1 MNDRFTQDLTET
13 IKLKMKKELNDIYT
27 QFKEDYLEM
36 LETSM
41 EAKRNHIINS
51 VLDGIKIYVDNNSPL
66 DAPNTYNINI
76 RLENKIIMKEK

>member
-13 IKLKMKKELNDIYT
+13 IKLKMKNELNDIYT

-41 EAKRNHIINS
+41 EAKRNHVINS

>member
-13 IKLKMKKELNDIYT
+13 IKLKMKNELNDIYT